1 MSTCN
6 LPGFG
11 PFLSQVADQLA
22 AEQRLLEAA
31 EVTTVGT
38 GGWKVAGGGWLT
50 NKDTDFGRKHVDY
63 QTDTGI
69 YCGKEFTNKHMEITT
84 NGE

>member
-1 MSTCN
+1 
-6 LPGFG
+6 
-11 PFLSQVADQLA
+11 VADQLA

-50 NKDTDFGRKHVDY
+50 NKDSDFGRKHVDY

-69 YCGKEFTNKHMEITT
+69 YCGKEFTNKLRQMGSDWE
-84 NGE
+84 